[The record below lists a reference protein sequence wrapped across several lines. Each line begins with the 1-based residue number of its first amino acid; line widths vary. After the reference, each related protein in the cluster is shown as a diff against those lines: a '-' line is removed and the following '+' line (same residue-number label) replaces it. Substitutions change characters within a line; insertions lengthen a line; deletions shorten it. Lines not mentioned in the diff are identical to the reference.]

1 MTTMLDPA
9 ALDRLAAE
17 AWDAMLEL
25 HPLFATTLG
34 DRRFD
39 RLVPPATPEEA
50 AVGAARLRDL
60 RARLDDLG
68 DPAPGQDAITVS
80 ALRET
85 LDAELAELEAG
96 MLAWNVNPLDSVPTS
111 YLDVPAYQPL
121 ATPAD
126 GEAMVARWMAMA

>member
-68 DPAPGQDAITVS
+68 DPAPGRTRSPCRRCARRSTRS
-80 ALRET
+80 SRSSRR
-85 LDAELAELEAG
+85 G
-96 MLAWNVNPLDSVPTS
+96 CSPGTS
-111 YLDVPAYQPL
+111 
-121 ATPAD
+121 T
-126 GEAMVARWMAMA
+126 RST